1 MDEVRERGER
11 YNIRRGMQVEAWQD
25 DGLAQALAGRNESVP
40 EQSRPRIGTKSFARS
55 AGRLWSA
62 ETHPTLYPV
71 PPLQHWAETS
81 PAMPEKTLQEDEPSR
96 QSNLTLLSS
105 GLRDRVESLITSLD
119 TVTVDVVS
127 EYQNI
132 KTDVHNEQPDL
143 NLDSLLPREKLAI
156 LAKFNR
162 PYENARPHHQ
172 YLAGTAWQLDQS
184 SFVTRFGEAAYLNL
198 RILKLLRAL
207 SKEDSDFDHIHAQL
221 QEQRGHRLTG
231 ALKTRGVRKHIDWQ
245 PWEFEQVLQRYRER
259 TDSRT
264 QARSCNPAASKA
276 PVLRS
281 GHDANRD
288 ELPPLQDHSSH
299 EVQPVD
305 SPQAQPRSVP
315 RLSSAVQVRRSND
328 VCTTQVVRGTKR
340 KRFHESGPEES
351 TGRAPKHK
359 VGPEEA
365 EEEALQTP
373 DSPSEDLTS
382 PSIELG
388 RRERVDFKPPESPFL
403 PSDDQLSDLSLPEPA
418 SSPFVLIDDCDHSDH
433 VQTSV
438 HDIRPEVGGIEP
450 MLSTMQG
457 QTRLNDECIYTA
469 LLAFRPQQPGWV
481 IAHSTTLCVSDLA
494 SQAIRNNSRIIST
507 KTYAY
512 DLLIPIFWPISQHW
526 TLGHFDLGRKIATH
540 FDSLTSSQRC
550 IKASS
555 VLSAFLSSL
564 CQDVTGWQFYNS
576 VSFSSNPLLFR
587 TNIYQSVMPA
597 ADERLRLRYI
607 CSSICHV
614 SNA

>member
-1 MDEVRERGER
+1 
-11 YNIRRGMQVEAWQD
+11 
-25 DGLAQALAGRNESVP
+25 
-40 EQSRPRIGTKSFARS
+40 
-55 AGRLWSA
+55 
-62 ETHPTLYPV
+62 
-71 PPLQHWAETS
+71 
-81 PAMPEKTLQEDEPSR
+81 MPEKTLQEDEPSR

-418 SSPFVLIDDCDHSDH
+418 SSPFVLIDDCDHKCATTPILSEASHAFAEQLTSHDVERLGP
-433 VQTSV
+433 VQQSAKATIQSLMATAATASIIREIIVASIELQSQRQYLRDIETTQKSAERCKGNSQTFLEALEAERTRVAYCVGNVVEGHLEWPFSAQHCALALENLDATLRHTSM
-438 HDIRPEVGGIEP
+438 GIQK
-450 MLSTMQG
+450 L
-457 QTRLNDECIYTA
+457 QTFMADLTQKR
-469 LLAFRPQQPGWV
+469 QQKLRENRGA
-481 IAHSTTLCVSDLA
+481 IARMEAANRKLEDLA
-494 SQAIRNNSRIIST
+494 
-507 KTYAY
+507 
-512 DLLIPIFWPISQHW
+512 
-526 TLGHFDLGRKIATH
+526 
-540 FDSLTSSQRC
+540 
-550 IKASS
+550 
-555 VLSAFLSSL
+555 
-564 CQDVTGWQFYNS
+564 
-576 VSFSSNPLLFR
+576 
-587 TNIYQSVMPA
+587 PA
-597 ADERLRLRYI
+597 
-607 CSSICHV
+607 
-614 SNA
+614 